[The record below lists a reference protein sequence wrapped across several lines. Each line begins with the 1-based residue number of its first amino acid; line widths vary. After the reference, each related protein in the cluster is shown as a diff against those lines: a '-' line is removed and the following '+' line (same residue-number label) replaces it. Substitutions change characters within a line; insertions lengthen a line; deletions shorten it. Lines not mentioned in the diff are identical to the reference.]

1 MIGVLKG
8 ERERER
14 EGRGGITPTEDLEI
28 VLQLEM
34 CHIDTQ
40 LVVELFCLNIR
51 GAH

>member
-8 ERERER
+8 EREG
-14 EGRGGITPTEDLEI
+14 EGGGGGITPTEDLEI

-40 LVVELFCLNIR
+40 LVVELFGLNIR